1 MLRGVLLIG
10 FFLICLIGHAQT
22 KYAQSSGNW
31 NAITWTSDQAGLT
44 PSPGAPSATDD
55 VYTNGR
61 NITLTTAVT
70 CKNLAISFNVSGSL
84 VFNTGSSLTV
94 TGSMFG
100 WDDGAQSFSGPT
112 VNVFNGS
119 GIIVAITFTGA
130 NYDTFGGQFFDN
142 EVLAIWNS
150 NSPIGRA
157 TFNLPNSST
166 FSIDNDGAN
175 SLAIAS
181 VFIIGNTNLKT
192 SFFNFPT
199 SPANTGLEISTAFSM
214 STTSVFDCAVPIRGT
229 STLSS
234 RITTATISGTLITN
248 SYLNATSFNMGASG
262 VLRTSFSGSD
272 QTGGWWYQSASPTG
286 GTVNA
291 SSTVTFD
298 ADAAQNIPARSFGNL
313 ILDAA
318 SSVTKTLS
326 SGTLNVTGTLTIL
339 NSGVNFNT
347 ASASGINI
355 GGNLV
360 SNANWNSSA
369 PVTFN
374 GIAAQSISGSG
385 SVVFNNGLTLNKASG
400 ILTLSQDITIQN
412 GLTLTSGTI
421 DFGSRTV
428 NLAGDLDNNATLNAS
443 SSTLNLTGTT
453 SITGVT
459 TTLNNLTIS
468 GTGNLTAPAT
478 LNLTGNFTNNGTF
491 NASTGNLVFNGS
503 AAQTIGGTTNTTFYD
518 ITTDNAVSVSTA
530 QSISGILTVNSNTF
544 TTNGNLTLV
553 SNASGDA
560 AIGQVGGI
568 ITGNVT
574 VQRYIPNSASSRVY
588 RYLASPVVGANVGD
602 WKTSFPIT
610 GTFTD
615 PNTSADFGGAF
626 PTLLSSS
633 PSMFFYNE
641 PAGGALNSRFASYP
655 LNGNSTSSSALTNGT
670 GYAAFIRQTSPITL
684 SVTGTVRQGNFPVTV
699 TNLAGDPTDDGWN
712 LIGNPYPS
720 PINWDNVTI
729 PSGVSGQ
736 VSLKDNMGVLTVAG
750 NYVTFSGGV
759 GNPASFTGVIPAG
772 EAFWVRKT
780 SAGPTPI
787 TFKEADKVV
796 SRNPTFFR
804 KATITNIL
812 RAKLTGANK
821 QDELVIRLVAD
832 ALDNVDNNYDAF
844 KLTND
849 FLNFSS
855 LSGDSKKLSINSKST
870 LDNVHSRKSFPLVI
884 EGNGS
889 WAPVGNFKIS
899 FSELETFDD
908 TQILLKDLYLKD
920 SVELS
925 SQHLEYAFTSTADP
939 KTFANRFEL
948 IIARPSVTTAVGDLF
963 PLNEINIYPN
973 PTSNSF
979 EIELPKSFKGTVKTL
994 NNLGQELGT
1003 LELGL
1008 EGEILKGNF
1017 DLSPQSSGIYF
1028 VQVSNGSKVYTKK
1041 VIKK

>member
-1 MLRGVLLIG
+1 MKSFTMIMFIRGVLLIG
-10 FFLICLIGHAQT
+10 LIVVSFAGHTAPR
-22 KYAQSSGNW
+22 YAIISGNW
-31 NAITWTSDQAGLT
+31 NGPIWAATKGGIAGSAST
-44 PSPGAPSATDD
+44 PTIADD
-55 VYTNGR
+55 IYTNGVQVTVNLNPSCHNVFISYNVANSLILNSGR
-61 NITLTTAVT
+61 TLTYTGTLTGWDHINDLEEYPTAAVMTFGSSSSRIISTGANVDFFYSPYVLFLWDQTVPIGSINFQFAASSTFNVQDNLAVSSGLLVQSGTLQMDAGAFISAAGATFTIDPGASVNTSGPIHGGTSATSVQTLTINGTLTTSSYVNATNFNLGPNGILNSSFSNVT
-70 CKNLAISFNVSGSL
+70 NQTQGWWFQSTAPSTFTLDASSTVNLNAGFNQNISTLPAYGNLNLSGVGSKIVSGASSISIAGNL
-84 VFNTGSSLTV
+84 VFANSGITYSST
-94 TGSMFG
+94 
-100 WDDGAQSFSGPT
+100 QST
-112 VNVFNGS
+112 VFNGS
-119 GIIVAITFTGA
+119 
-130 NYDTFGGQFFDN
+130 
-142 EVLAIWNS
+142 
-150 NSPIGRA
+150 
-157 TFNLPNSST
+157 
-166 FSIDNDGAN
+166 
-175 SLAIAS
+175 
-181 VFIIGNTNLKT
+181 
-192 SFFNFPT
+192 
-199 SPANTGLEISTAFSM
+199 
-214 STTSVFDCAVPIRGT
+214 
-229 STLSS
+229 
-234 RITTATISGTLITN
+234 
-248 SYLNATSFNMGASG
+248 
-262 VLRTSFSGSD
+262 
-272 QTGGWWYQSASPTG
+272 
-286 GTVNA
+286 
-291 SSTVTFD
+291 
-298 ADAAQNIPARSFGNL
+298 
-313 ILDAA
+313 
-318 SSVTKTLS
+318 
-326 SGTLNVTGTLTIL
+326 
-339 NSGVNFNT
+339 
-347 ASASGINI
+347 
-355 GGNLV
+355 
-360 SNANWNSSA
+360 
-369 PVTFN
+369 
-374 GIAAQSISGSG
+374 AAQSISGG
-385 SVVFNNGLTLNKASG
+385 GTANFNGGLQVNKTGGTL
-400 ILTLSQDITIQN
+400 ILSQDITIQN

-421 DFGSRTV
+421 DFGSNTV
-428 NLAGDLDNNATLNAS
+428 SLSGNLSNNATLNAS

-530 QSISGILTVNSNTF
+530 QSISGILTVSSNTF
-544 TTNGNLTLV
+544 TTNGNLTLL

-925 SQHLEYAFTSTADP
+925 SQRLEYAFTSTADP

>member
-1 MLRGVLLIG
+1 MKSFTMIMFIRGVLLIG
-10 FFLICLIGHAQT
+10 LIVVSFAGHTAPR
-22 KYAQSSGNW
+22 YAIISGNW
-31 NAITWTSDQAGLT
+31 NGPIWAATKGGIPGSAST
-44 PSPGAPSATDD
+44 PTIADD
-55 VYTNGR
+55 IYTNGVQVTVDVNPSCHNVFISYNVANSLILISGR
-61 NITLTTAVT
+61 TLTYTGTLTGWDHINDLEEYPIAAVMTFGSASRIISTGANVDSGYSPYVLFLWNQTAPIGRINFQFATSSTFNVLDNLAVSSVLLVQSGTLQMDAGAIISAAGATFTINPGASVITSDPIHGGTPATSVQTLTINGTLTTSSYVNATNFNLGPNGILNSSFSDVT
-70 CKNLAISFNVSGSL
+70 DHTQGWWFQSTAPSTFTLAASSTVNLNAGFNQNISTLPAYGNLNLSGVGSKSVSGASSISIAGNL
-84 VFNTGSSLTV
+84 VFANSGITYSST
-94 TGSMFG
+94 
-100 WDDGAQSFSGPT
+100 QST
-112 VNVFNGS
+112 VFNGS
-119 GIIVAITFTGA
+119 
-130 NYDTFGGQFFDN
+130 
-142 EVLAIWNS
+142 
-150 NSPIGRA
+150 
-157 TFNLPNSST
+157 
-166 FSIDNDGAN
+166 
-175 SLAIAS
+175 
-181 VFIIGNTNLKT
+181 
-192 SFFNFPT
+192 
-199 SPANTGLEISTAFSM
+199 
-214 STTSVFDCAVPIRGT
+214 
-229 STLSS
+229 
-234 RITTATISGTLITN
+234 
-248 SYLNATSFNMGASG
+248 
-262 VLRTSFSGSD
+262 
-272 QTGGWWYQSASPTG
+272 
-286 GTVNA
+286 
-291 SSTVTFD
+291 
-298 ADAAQNIPARSFGNL
+298 
-313 ILDAA
+313 
-318 SSVTKTLS
+318 
-326 SGTLNVTGTLTIL
+326 
-339 NSGVNFNT
+339 
-347 ASASGINI
+347 
-355 GGNLV
+355 
-360 SNANWNSSA
+360 
-369 PVTFN
+369 
-374 GIAAQSISGSG
+374 AAQSISGG
-385 SVVFNNGLTLNKASG
+385 GTANFNGGLQVNKTGGALTLN
-400 ILTLSQDITIQN
+400 QDITIQN
-412 GLTLTSGTI
+412 GLTLNSGEI
-421 DFGSRTV
+421 NFGSRTV

-443 SSTLNLTGTT
+443 SSTLNITGPT
-453 SITGVT
+453 SIIGVT
-459 TTLNNLTIS
+459 TTLHDLTIS

-491 NASTGNLVFNGS
+491 NASTGNLVFDG
-503 AAQTIGGTTNTTFYD
+503 AAPQTIGGTTNTTFYD

-544 TTNGNLTLV
+544 TTNGNLTLL

-560 AIGQVGGI
+560 AIGQVGGS

-925 SQHLEYAFTSTADP
+925 SQRLEYAFTSTADP

>member
-1 MLRGVLLIG
+1 
-10 FFLICLIGHAQT
+10 
-22 KYAQSSGNW
+22 
-31 NAITWTSDQAGLT
+31 
-44 PSPGAPSATDD
+44 
-55 VYTNGR
+55 
-61 NITLTTAVT
+61 
-70 CKNLAISFNVSGSL
+70 
-84 VFNTGSSLTV
+84 
-94 TGSMFG
+94 
-100 WDDGAQSFSGPT
+100 
-112 VNVFNGS
+112 
-119 GIIVAITFTGA
+119 
-130 NYDTFGGQFFDN
+130 
-142 EVLAIWNS
+142 
-150 NSPIGRA
+150 
-157 TFNLPNSST
+157 
-166 FSIDNDGAN
+166 
-175 SLAIAS
+175 
-181 VFIIGNTNLKT
+181 
-192 SFFNFPT
+192 
-199 SPANTGLEISTAFSM
+199 
-214 STTSVFDCAVPIRGT
+214 
-229 STLSS
+229 
-234 RITTATISGTLITN
+234 
-248 SYLNATSFNMGASG
+248 
-262 VLRTSFSGSD
+262 
-272 QTGGWWYQSASPTG
+272 
-286 GTVNA
+286 
-291 SSTVTFD
+291 
-298 ADAAQNIPARSFGNL
+298 
-313 ILDAA
+313 
-318 SSVTKTLS
+318 
-326 SGTLNVTGTLTIL
+326 
-339 NSGVNFNT
+339 
-347 ASASGINI
+347 
-355 GGNLV
+355 
-360 SNANWNSSA
+360 
-369 PVTFN
+369 
-374 GIAAQSISGSG
+374 
-385 SVVFNNGLTLNKASG
+385 
-400 ILTLSQDITIQN
+400 
-412 GLTLTSGTI
+412 
-421 DFGSRTV
+421 
-428 NLAGDLDNNATLNAS
+428 
-443 SSTLNLTGTT
+443 
-453 SITGVT
+453 
-459 TTLNNLTIS
+459 
-468 GTGNLTAPAT
+468 
-478 LNLTGNFTNNGTF
+478 
-491 NASTGNLVFNGS
+491 
-503 AAQTIGGTTNTTFYD
+503 
-518 ITTDNAVSVSTA
+518 
-530 QSISGILTVNSNTF
+530 
-544 TTNGNLTLV
+544 
-553 SNASGDA
+553 
-560 AIGQVGGI
+560 
-568 ITGNVT
+568 
-574 VQRYIPNSASSRVY
+574 
-588 RYLASPVVGANVGD
+588 
-602 WKTSFPIT
+602 
-610 GTFTD
+610 
-615 PNTSADFGGAF
+615 
-626 PTLLSSS
+626 
-633 PSMFFYNE
+633 MFFYNE

-655 LNGNSTSSSALTNGT
+655 LNGNSTSSSELTNGT